1 MFHSTN
7 RIRTIKCVLAI
18 FLILGGL
25 ISCSE
30 PEGDGKE
37 NFVKIHEV
45 IHNVIYDIRYYSTD
59 NFVGA
64 KVDGYLAPIAF
75 ITKAAGDA
83 LMKVQN
89 ELNNEGLGLKIFDA
103 YRPQKGVDH
112 FVRWA
117 ALPSDTLTKSKYYP
131 NINKANVFDL
141 GYVATKSGHSRGST
155 LDLTI
160 IYLES
165 KEALDMGSP
174 WDYFGE
180 ISHHDSPL
188 VNAQQTANRN
198 KLRSIMLMYGF
209 KQYDNEWW
217 HYTLKKEPFPETY
230 FNFDVK

>member
-1 MFHSTN
+1 MTHSTN
-7 RIRTIKCVLAI
+7 STKPAKVVSVL
-18 FLILGGL
+18 LILICL

-30 PEGDGKE
+30 PKQDGKE
-37 NFVKIHEV
+37 NFVQVHEV
-45 IHNVIYDIRYYSTD
+45 IPNVVYDIRYYSTD

-75 ITKAAGDA
+75 ITKKASAG
-83 LMKVQN
+83 LVQVQN
-89 ELNNEGLGLKIFDA
+89 ELNIEGLGLKIFDA

-112 FVRWA
+112 FVRWGA
-117 ALPSDTLTKSKYYP
+117 IPSDTLTKEKYYP
-131 NINKANVFDL
+131 EIKKANVFDL

-160 IYLES
+160 INLDS
-165 KEALDMGSP
+165 KKALDMGSP

-188 VNAQQTANRN
+188 VSQQQTANRN
-198 KLRSIMLMYGF
+198 KLRSIMSKYGF

-217 HYTLKKEPFPETY
+217 HYTLNDEPFPVTY